1 MSNNLSHLKL
11 FKWFLKEE
19 WRLFTSLFGEKRF
32 ISFPIVI
39 FVLSLILGAAAPILN
54 AGIESISIVYFS
66 MIVLFG
72 LQTGSIGFDARD
84 SIKNLLGDTSRIL
97 FASKTLPIKKRT
109 LISLFLLKDALF
121 YSFIFLAPI
130 TIGAIVGLFVSPI
143 ESGTLVNSVSLS
155 MIPILY
161 ISSIISFIFGVSI
174 GFSITTI
181 RLERISGIIIFASI
195 LSSIIVMNSYNL
207 LSLDA
212 LASISLLKWLIGMS
226 IATISFIGI
235 GLIQFGNSDNISKK
249 SRFNNHYNK
258 MSKIINPKNNYTTIV
273 LKNLIDIQRSAGGF
287 LKVIFSTG
295 VIVFTSFILI
305 YFMST
310 FFGLSPKPEFIYG
323 GLFSLIA
330 YPIYAIGFRYDSL
343 DSYSTLPISRADVYK
358 SKLLLFTV
366 IGIPLSIIFYTP
378 FVLTDTG
385 ITSYLQGAIVLT
397 GLMYYQF
404 GLLMYL
410 ARDNPTEFLFN
421 GFLFAIYSI
430 GTLIFIIPILIIGMY
445 GLLFAT
451 SVSSMITI
459 YGLIAGV
466 IGAILVYTT
475 IIENN

>member
-121 YSFIFLAPI
+121 YAFIFLAPI

-258 MSKIINPKNNYTTIV
+258 MSKLINPKNNYTTIV

-310 FFGLSPKPEFIYG
+310 FFGLSPK
-323 GLFSLIA
+323 
-330 YPIYAIGFRYDSL
+330 
-343 DSYSTLPISRADVYK
+343 T
-358 SKLLLFTV
+358 
-366 IGIPLSIIFYTP
+366 
-378 FVLTDTG
+378 
-385 ITSYLQGAIVLT
+385 
-397 GLMYYQF
+397 
-404 GLLMYL
+404 
-410 ARDNPTEFLFN
+410 
-421 GFLFAIYSI
+421 
-430 GTLIFIIPILIIGMY
+430 
-445 GLLFAT
+445 
-451 SVSSMITI
+451 
-459 YGLIAGV
+459 
-466 IGAILVYTT
+466 
-475 IIENN
+475 